1 MISHVVL
8 FKLKEFE
15 TPEEKQMVLNELK
28 SKLMNLENLIN
39 ELKFIE
45 VGKNL
50 TIDSPSFDLCLITH
64 FNSIDD
70 LEKYK
75 VNPEHLKVFE
85 FIKNVTVDRAAVDF
99 KF

>member
-15 TPEEKQMVLNELK
+15 TIEEKQMVINELK

-75 VNPEHLKVFE
+75 VNPEHMKVFD
-85 FIKNVTVDRAAVDF
+85 FIKKVTVDRAAVDF